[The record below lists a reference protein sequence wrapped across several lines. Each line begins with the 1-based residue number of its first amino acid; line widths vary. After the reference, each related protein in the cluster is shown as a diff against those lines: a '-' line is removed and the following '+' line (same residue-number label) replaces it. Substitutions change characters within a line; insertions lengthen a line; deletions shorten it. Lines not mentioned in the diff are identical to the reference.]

1 MPQTSKTPPEMGGA
15 SRDMLGGWSQSLPTV
30 DALRV
35 QTLMLAHGVR
45 PEWAAMLAS
54 FAFGGHCHD

>member
-1 MPQTSKTPPEMGGA
+1 MPPICKTPADKAGA
-15 SRDMLGGWSQSLPTV
+15 SRDMLGGWSHSLSTV

>member
-1 MPQTSKTPPEMGGA
+1 MPPTCKTPTDKAGA

-30 DALRV
+30 EALRV
-35 QTLMLAHGVR
+35 QTLMLVHGVR